1 MFQLSEPEPA
11 ETDSRWIIINWFFN
25 THFPYEQI
33 EYMRNCISTRSN
45 MRAGSNE
52 RLPFV
57 RYVPI
62 GLILQWKHFGFL
74 YRKKVTEIIEISSIS
89 SRQLCW
95 TYVYVWVN
103 HGARMHVLIHEINV
117 NLHVRRE
124 SYKNYILRNYWYF
137 LFTHFR
143 GDIHSPIGAG
153 NTNKFK
159 HCHFHPSAIF
169 CGRWMFAHSYG
180 FLLLL
185 VVWCEKCNRSA
196 ARSVLILIG
205 FGSRGLSTEWSLC
218 CKCEN
223 VGCST
228 YQ

>member
-1 MFQLSEPEPA
+1 
-11 ETDSRWIIINWFFN
+11 
-25 THFPYEQI
+25 
-33 EYMRNCISTRSN
+33 
-45 MRAGSNE
+45 
-52 RLPFV
+52 
-57 RYVPI
+57 
-62 GLILQWKHFGFL
+62 
-74 YRKKVTEIIEISSIS
+74 
-89 SRQLCW
+89 
-95 TYVYVWVN
+95 
-103 HGARMHVLIHEINV
+103 MHVLIHEINV

-124 SYKNYILRNYWYF
+124 SYENYILRNYWYF

-205 FGSRGLSTEWSLC
+205 LGSRGLSTERSLC

-228 YQ
+228 YQKRLRKFKALFRCIISIHQCNEIESEARSWLIAPSTLVIVSCHTACICIKGVEWQ